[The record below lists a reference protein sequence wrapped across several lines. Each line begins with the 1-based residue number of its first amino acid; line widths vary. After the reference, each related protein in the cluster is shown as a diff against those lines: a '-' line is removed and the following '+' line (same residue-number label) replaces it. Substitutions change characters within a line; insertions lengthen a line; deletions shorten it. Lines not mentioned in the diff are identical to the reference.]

1 MSNNVSAIITVGML
15 LDFLSVKTKQVVEA
29 SEEDR
34 KKIIAQ
40 PLQME
45 SDEAN
50 SLIKIRLEDGSF
62 LNLKTLPNK

>member
-34 KKIIAQ
+34 KKLIAM

-45 SDEAN
+45 RDEAN